1 MQVANH
7 YGQTVD
13 KRSFAGRIAFA
24 REHVAQITASA
35 ANPLGHGI
43 YDRSAHLLCQA
54 QAPQLLR
61 ADFLGQDM
69 YIRSALFPR
78 TAHCC

>member
-43 YDRSAHLLCQA
+43 YDRSAHRSA
-54 QAPQLLR
+54 PTQAPLLLN
-61 ADFLGQDM
+61 FNV
-69 YIRSALFPR
+69 
-78 TAHCC
+78 